1 VTQKPTLP
9 DEIAAK
15 RRSCLAH
22 ALRLLGKRALSDQAL
37 GDALAQEQYDPAD
50 ISAALAQ
57 IRTWGYINDARLGES
72 VVATA
77 QRQKKGPAW
86 LQQQLKRRQ
95 LPADVVTSSLA
106 TLRQDSGQMAQDIL
120 TRRFGA
126 QQLAEARTAMRAM
139 RLLQRRGFDLDVIYK
154 AIKAVKSGPSAQGQS
169 EADGDHREDFIEDPD
184 F

>member
-1 VTQKPTLP
+1 MTQKPTLP

-15 RRSCLAH
+15 RPSCLAH

-86 LQQQLKRRQ
+86 LQQQLNRRQ
-95 LPADVVTSSLA
+95 LPAAEIRRCFGFAGRDKIA
-106 TLRQDSGQMAQDIL
+106 MPHHRLRQTVRSMQ
-120 TRRFGA
+120 
-126 QQLAEARTAMRAM
+126 
-139 RLLQRRGFDLDVIYK
+139 
-154 AIKAVKSGPSAQGQS
+154 SASVQG
-169 EADGDHREDFIEDPD
+169 
-184 F
+184 